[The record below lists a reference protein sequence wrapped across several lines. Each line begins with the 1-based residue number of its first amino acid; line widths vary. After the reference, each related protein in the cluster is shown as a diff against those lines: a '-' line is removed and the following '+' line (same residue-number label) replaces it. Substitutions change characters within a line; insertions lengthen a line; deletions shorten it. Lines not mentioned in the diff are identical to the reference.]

1 MRGSKLDKTMLE
13 AKVFDYIQTFT
24 AKNGFAPAI
33 RDICK
38 GCDIKS
44 TATVYYVINSLCDKG
59 LLRKP
64 GKNMRRAVGLV
75 SNAVVAPSLGS
86 NDNGNGIFALD
97 NYEDFYAVPSNF
109 FFGEDLYVF
118 TATDDS
124 MINIGI
130 LKGDKIVV
138 LKAILE
144 YEPVDGELVEVLI
157 NGNATIK
164 RVSLQDGK
172 FMLLSENDAYDAI
185 ESDPDMVIGKVVGM
199 MRKYN

>member
-13 AKVFDYIQTFT
+13 GKVFDYIQTFT

-75 SNAVVAPSLGS
+75 ANSVVAPSLGS
-86 NDNGNGIFALD
+86 IDNGNGIYSLD
-97 NYEDFYAVPSNF
+97 NYEDFFAVPSNF
-109 FFGEDLYVF
+109 FFGEDLFVF
-118 TATDDS
+118 TAVDDA
-124 MINIGI
+124 MVNIGI
-130 LKGDKIVV
+130 LKGDRVVV
-138 LKAILE
+138 LKTDSEACD
-144 YEPVDGELVEVLI
+144 DGDLVEVLI
-157 NGNATIK
+157 NGYATVRRAFFPDENCILK
-164 RVSLQDGK
+164 C
-172 FMLLSENDAYDAI
+172 ENDTGEDIECDASVI
-185 ESDPDMVIGKVVGM
+185 IGKVVGM
-199 MRKYN
+199 MRNYV